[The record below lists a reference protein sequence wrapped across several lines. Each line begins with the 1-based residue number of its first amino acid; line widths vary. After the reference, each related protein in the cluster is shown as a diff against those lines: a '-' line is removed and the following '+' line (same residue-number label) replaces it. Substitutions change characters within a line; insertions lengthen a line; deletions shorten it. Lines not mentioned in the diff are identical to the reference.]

1 MEPAQTAEVATFDDV
16 AVADLGSIAIRVV
29 VLPPKKRKDADEA
42 SAADIAP
49 LDAEADEPL
58 PDTGATPLGS
68 YLESSKGRRC
78 CVFLVNG
85 QRQDFL
91 DNSFIMQ
98 ELGFKYLRNRMM
110 IVIEVD
116 GLSTEAMGR
125 LMQGSRQ
132 GFYKGDI
139 WNAMTRRIV
148 ATLKNDP
155 DLLRLEE
162 EAEEQVSELKSG
174 DENVKQTLD
183 QLIQAHHEHGIHFSE
198 GTFAAGDSSAADQSG
213 LKTEVK
219 GGVVALLLPDRGQAA
234 DYPVLFS
241 QPGSSIVR
249 LRPDQDRDISIKVI
263 PSNAW
268 PALAALSVDPD
279 LTVPELKVEAERQN
293 DHAKVTFQ
301 FKQPPGFDT
310 DQYPV
315 RAKVQVTAAFNGIE
329 HRRQLALQIVIKPD
343 KPVAE
348 PILLDTPTKLTV
360 SSREPIKIIR
370 GQDDTH
376 VRLRWDGKDKLLI
389 GATPAWHRTARL
401 LDAGRIQP
409 VFNFS
414 QPALGRFSLLITP
427 RPEWNAGDR
436 LTFEVTALGSNGQ
449 VLSVPFIAEVVDPP
463 EKPEDERKP
472 RLVEGEFKI
481 GASRRP
487 PYDLKYIGR
496 DDYET
501 IPCWGS
507 TTWVDGDPGCFKEPT
522 ERTPLILIINNDM
535 DALREYRRY
544 LTRSY
549 TETEVKRRTSR
560 YTSHIAFH
568 LYQMYQASTARKEE
582 DPDQADAA
590 RRDEIKRVSMTLI
603 KLMEVAR

>member
-1 MEPAQTAEVATFDDV
+1 MESTQTQQVALFDDV
-16 AVADLGSIAIRVV
+16 AVGQLGSISIRVV
-29 VLPPKKRKDADEA
+29 VLPPKKRKGAEDAPE
-42 SAADIAP
+42 ADIAP
-49 LDAEADEPL
+49 LDAEADELL
-58 PDTGATPLGS
+58 PDAGATPLGS
-68 YLESSKGRRC
+68 YLESSKGKRC

-110 IVIEVD
+110 IVVDVD

-139 WNAMTRRIV
+139 WAAMMRRVV

-162 EAEEQVSELKSG
+162 EAEEQVSELKTG

-183 QLIQAHHEHGIHFSE
+183 QLIQAHHEHGMHFSE
-198 GTFAAGDSSAADQSG
+198 GAVAAGESAAADQAG
-213 LKTEVK
+213 LKTEIK
-219 GGVVALLLPDRGQAA
+219 GGVVTLLPPDRGQAA

-241 QPGSSIVR
+241 QPASSTIR
-249 LRPDQDRDISIKVI
+249 LRPDQDREISIKAL

-268 PALAALSVDPD
+268 PALSALSVDPD
-279 LTVPELKVEAERQN
+279 PTVPELKVEVERQD
-293 DHAKVTFQ
+293 DHAKVTFK
-301 FKQPPGFDT
+301 FKQPAGFDT

-315 RAKVQVTAAFNGIE
+315 RARVRVTAAFNGIE
-329 HRRQLALQIVIKPD
+329 HRRQLELQIVIKPD
-343 KPVAE
+343 REVEEPV
-348 PILLDTPTKLTV
+348 LLDTPTKLTV
-360 SSREPIKIIR
+360 SSREPVKITR
-370 GQDDTH
+370 GLDDRH
-376 VRLRWDGKDKLLI
+376 VRLRWDGKDKLLL
-389 GATPAWHRTARL
+389 GASPAWRLSAQL
-401 LDAGRIQP
+401 LDAGRAQP

-414 QPALGRFSLLITP
+414 QPTLGRFSLLIGP
-427 RPEWNAGDR
+427 RPEWNTGDR
-436 LTFEVTALGSNGQ
+436 LNFEVTAVGPAGA
-449 VLSVPFIAEVVDPP
+449 VLRARFLAEVVDPP
-463 EKPEDERKP
+463 EKPEDDKP
-472 RLVEGEFKI
+472 RLVDGEFKT

-487 PYDLKYIGR
+487 PYELKYITR

-507 TTWVDGDPGCFKEPT
+507 TQWTDGDPGCFNEPT
-522 ERTPLILIINNDM
+522 PRTPLMLIINEDM
-535 DALREYRRY
+535 EALREYRRY
-544 LTRSY
+544 LTQKY

-568 LYQMYQASTARKEE
+568 LYQMHQASTAHKEE
-582 DPDQADAA
+582 NPDEADMA
-590 RRDEIKRVSMTLI
+590 RREEIKRVSMTLI